1 MVGDWPGFYGLYKDP
16 QTCAVIEQFDTAVY
30 PAGPAGVRKS
40 YAGCHS
46 FAIPKAAPDVQGAL
60 LLLHYLIS
68 PEVQYVEASRSG
80 HTPVRRTVLDRVKG
94 ELREGSRAARRR
106 AALARPID
114 HYALVLPKLARY
126 ATGGDRRW

>member
-1 MVGDWPGFYGLYKDP
+1 DRLQRGYYDEVSEEFRRGHVLMVGDWPGFYGLYKDP

-60 LLLHYLIS
+60 LLLHYHLR
-68 PEVQYVEASRSG
+68 PQPPYA
-80 HTPVRRTVLDRVKG
+80 PAPRRGPPPLPRPAFRRVKG
-94 ELREGSRAARRR
+94 ELPEGS
-106 AALARPID
+106 
-114 HYALVLPKLARY
+114 
-126 ATGGDRRW
+126 